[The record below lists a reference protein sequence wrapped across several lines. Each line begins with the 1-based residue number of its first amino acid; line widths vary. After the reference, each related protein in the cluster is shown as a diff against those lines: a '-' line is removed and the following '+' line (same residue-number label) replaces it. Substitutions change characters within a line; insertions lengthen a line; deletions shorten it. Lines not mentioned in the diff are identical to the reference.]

1 METVCWLLYALV
13 PALLIFSFFPSSS
26 LIATVNGL
34 SMDGAIAAFLLIW
47 RYGMKKSLEAANVDD
62 PQGEVRTLKDE
73 VQFFLARTRGRMTL
87 KQLGEL
93 AGGKHH
99 NAVSI
104 AIRRFSAHLQKDKV
118 LRRKVSLVEMAL
130 SEPDRLSSAS
140 QCNV

>member
-34 SMDGAIAAFLLIW
+34 SMDGAIAALLLIW

-93 AGGKHH
+93 AGWKHH

-104 AIRRFSAHLQKDKV
+104 AIRRFSARIQKDKV
-118 LRRKVSLVEMAL
+118 LRRKVSLVPKKA
-130 SEPDRLSSAS
+130 PDNQQVPRRDRIR
-140 QCNV
+140 